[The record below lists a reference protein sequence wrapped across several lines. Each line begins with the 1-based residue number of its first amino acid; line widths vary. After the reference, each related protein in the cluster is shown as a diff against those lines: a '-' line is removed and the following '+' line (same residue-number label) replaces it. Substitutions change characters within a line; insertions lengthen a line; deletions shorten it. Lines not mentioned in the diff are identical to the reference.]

1 MDKWGLEQRLT
12 LMRHSVSMTAL
23 ARQIGVSPQ
32 YVSAVLI
39 GKKQATRPQRERI
52 ENSIRELIAGRE

>member
-12 LMRHSVSMTAL
+12 LMRHSVSMTDL
-23 ARQIGVSPQ
+23 ARRIGVSPQ

-39 GKKQATRPQRERI
+39 GKKQATQPQRERI
-52 ENSIRELIAGRE
+52 ENSIRELIAGRK